1 MHKAMASRLTKR
13 IWPLIAVMLLLAA
26 LAFGDAVSARQTVP
40 LQKRRVVAQGRLT
53 GARDLFQIIT
63 WQTAN
68 PPNTTL
74 PYAQAHLAIKRAGA
88 RSPLLFQA
96 DGGETEYLINEVRI
110 ADLDGDG
117 VPEIIS
123 LWQEG
128 ASAGSRL
135 RVFHWQRAR
144 QVFAELESQEEF
156 EGIHTYRIVPARGAQ
171 HLLITTRP
179 RDEASRRPDVH
190 EIAVRGAQLVRVKGG
205 GKVTTQTESG
215 IEGRTFISPT
225 RPGPTREGETSSAPY
240 EATLSFVAMGSDREV
255 TRLKTGSDGRFRVA
269 LPPGEYRILHVQERP
284 GRFLPRA
291 TEHTVTVRP
300 GQFAHVEIHF
310 DSGMR

>member
-1 MHKAMASRLTKR
+1 MAV
-13 IWPLIAVMLLLAA
+13 PLLLAA
-26 LAFGDAVSARQTVP
+26 FAFADAANAGQTVP

-53 GARDLFQIIT
+53 GARDVFQIIT

-74 PYAQAHLAIKRAGA
+74 PYAQAHLAIKKIGAG
-88 RSPLLFQA
+88 SPVVFQA

-110 ADLDGDG
+110 ADLDHDG

-135 RVFHWQRAR
+135 RVFHWQRAS
-144 QVFAELESQEEF
+144 QAFAELESRDQF
-156 EGIHTYRIVPARGAQ
+156 DGIYSYRIVPARGAQ
-171 HLLITTRP
+171 HISITTRP
-179 RDEASRRPDVH
+179 QSRASRRPATV
-190 EIAVRGAQLVRVKGG
+190 EVAVRGAQLIRVNGG
-205 GKVTTQTESG
+205 GEVTTQSESG

-225 RPGPTREGETSSAPY
+225 HPGPTREGESSSAPY
-240 EATLSFVAMGSDREV
+240 EATLSIVAMSSDREV
-255 TRLKTGSDGRFRVA
+255 ARLKTGSDGRFRVA
-269 LPPGEYRILHVQERP
+269 LPPGEYRIIHVQERP

-291 TEHTVTVRP
+291 AEETVTVRP
-300 GQFAHVEIHF
+300 GQFAHIEIHF